1 MNGVDHPPLQVK
13 NRGLVLA
20 VLLLGTFAAVMNM
33 SVTNVAL
40 PSIAKALDAEG
51 SAIAWISDA
60 FSIALTSFVL
70 LSGAIGDRYGR
81 RNMYLLG
88 ALLAIPGSLASAF
101 AGGTAFLILARF
113 FTGLAIAL
121 LFPTTLSF
129 ITALYTDLRERM
141 GAVGAWAGIASAG
154 AALGPVI
161 GGVLLEHF
169 WWGSVFLVAVPVLAV
184 AVVVGWIALPHDG
197 GVPGHRVDWSG
208 GAISVVFVASLLYAV
223 IEWPIEGL
231 HGPVLAALILAVAT
245 GVLFVRHELKVPQP
259 LLNVRALLRPR
270 FGLAALTVTIMFF
283 TSFGYSFL
291 TTQFF
296 QNVLDYSPLKAGVAG
311 LPSSLAMLVFSQV
324 ATKLDLPWGSNRVV
338 AVGLFTM
345 AASFLVTWT
354 WGVDTTYPLI
364 ALGMLLLGAGV
375 GLTATPCTNA
385 IMNSLPPEEAG
396 VGSAVND
403 VTRDFGGAIGV
414 AVFGA
419 VSSVYYGRY
428 ISKLFEALPA
438 DVRDKVSDDIVLQV
452 SRSLNGAL
460 VIADRYK
467 DQYPEASAKLVEAA
481 GQGWLAGQ
489 GAAMSLGAA
498 VCLVVGAAM
507 YRFLP
512 RAEEVAA

>member
-1 MNGVDHPPLQVK
+1 MDVAAAPK
-13 NRGLVLA
+13 RGLTLA
-20 VLLLGTFAAVMNM
+20 VLLLGAFAAVMNM

-81 RNMYLLG
+81 RQMYLLG
-88 ALLAIPGSLASAF
+88 ALLAIPGSLASAV
-101 AGGTAFLILARF
+101 AGSTGFLIAARF

-129 ITALYTDLRERM
+129 ITGLYTDLRERM
-141 GAVGAWAGIASAG
+141 GAVGAWAGVASAG

-184 AVVVGWIALPHDG
+184 AVVVGWFALPHDG

-208 GAISVVFVASLLYAV
+208 GAISVVFVASLLFAV

-231 HGPVLAALILAVAT
+231 HGKVLAALLLAIAT

-270 FGLAALTVTIMFF
+270 FGLAAMTVTIMFF

-324 ATKLDLPWGSNRVV
+324 ATRLDLPWGSNRVV

-345 AASFLVTWT
+345 AASFLITWT
-354 WGVDTTYPLI
+354 WGVDTTYPI
-364 ALGMLLLGAGV
+364 IGLGMLLLGAGV

-419 VSSVYYGRY
+419 VSSVYYSRY
-428 ISKLFEALPA
+428 ITKLFDALPA

-498 VCLVVGAAM
+498 VCVVVGAAM

-512 RAEEVAA
+512 RAEVAA

>member
-1 MNGVDHPPLQVK
+1 MNGADHPPLQVK

-101 AGGTAFLILARF
+101 AGGTAVLIVARF
-113 FTGLAIAL
+113 LTGLAIAL

-169 WWGSVFLVAVPVLAV
+169 WWGSVFLIAVPVLAV

-231 HGPVLAALILAVAT
+231 HGPVLAALLLAIAT

-338 AVGLFTM
+338 AIGLFTM

-354 WGVDTTYPLI
+354 WGVDTTYPII
-364 ALGMLLLGAGV
+364 AFGMLLLGAGV

-428 ISKLFEALPA
+428 ISKLFDALPA

-460 VIADRYK
+460 VIAERYK

-489 GAAMSLGAA
+489 GAAMSLGAI
-498 VCLVVGAAM
+498 VCVVVGAAM

>member
-1 MNGVDHPPLQVK
+1 MNESAHPPLQVK

-81 RNMYLLG
+81 RQMYLLG
-88 ALLAIPGSLASAF
+88 ALLAIPGSLASAV
-101 AGGTAFLILARF
+101 AGSTGFLIGARF

-129 ITALYTDLRERM
+129 ITGLYTDLRERM
-141 GAVGAWAGIASAG
+141 GAVGAWAGVASAG

-184 AVVVGWIALPHDG
+184 AVVVGWFALPHDG
-197 GVPGHRVDWSG
+197 GVPGHRVDWMG
-208 GAISVVFVASLLYAV
+208 GAISVVFVASLLFAV

-231 HGPVLAALILAVAT
+231 HGKVLAALVLAVAT

-296 QNVLDYSPLKAGVAG
+296 QNVLDWSPLKAGVAG

-324 ATKLDLPWGSNRVV
+324 ATKIDLPWGSNRVV
-338 AVGLFTM
+338 AVGMLTM
-345 AASFLVTWT
+345 AAAFLITWT
-354 WGVDTTYPLI
+354 WGVDTTYPI
-364 ALGMLLLGAGV
+364 IGFGMLLLGAGV

-419 VSSVYYGRY
+419 VSSVYYSRY
-428 ISKLFEALPA
+428 ISKLFDALPA

-498 VCLVVGAAM
+498 VCVVVGAAM

-512 RAEEVAA
+512 RAEEAHS